1 MEEAN
6 MPSVMMAN
14 IQEEANML
22 SNILADI
29 QGGDL
34 QNPSGLGEILKQS
47 ISVIKSVLDFSLFLT
62 TFNILDI

>member
-47 ISVIKSVLDFSLFLT
+47 ISVSKSVLDFSLFLT